1 LIKNLATYA
10 PAQGKPGIPNTP
22 YAKDYKVKLGGATVV
37 GYHYF
42 PAHTGGD
49 TIVHF
54 PDLGVVQTG
63 DVVVGTAP
71 NIDFPFGGSG
81 VQWLKTLDMIA
92 KLKWDTLIPGHSAPN
107 ATTMT
112 RAEFMA
118 YKMKWETLISRAI
131 ESVKKGTAK
140 EQLLASI
147 KTDDIGW
154 NINTAQWQAAN
165 RLDPFYAELKAA
177 ADAKKK

>member
-1 LIKNLATYA
+1 
-10 PAQGKPGIPNTP
+10 
-22 YAKDYKVKLGGATVV
+22 
-37 GYHYF
+37 
-42 PAHTGGD
+42 
-49 TIVHF
+49 
-54 PDLGVVQTG
+54 LGVVQCG

-81 VQWLKTLDMIA
+81 VTWLETLNKID

-107 ATTMT
+107 TTTMSRADFATYKDKWNKLIT
-112 RAEFMA
+112 RAVDE
-118 YKMKWETLISRAI
+118 
-131 ESVKKGTAK
+131 VKKGTSK
-140 EQLLASI
+140 ETLLAAV

-177 ADAKKK
+177 ADKKK